1 MAEGG
6 EAGALIRT
14 RDWAASP
21 IGAWHSWPRSLR
33 GALNL
38 VLHSKFPMFILWGAD
53 RILLYNDAY
62 IPILGDKHP
71 DALGRRFWG
80 VWPEVK
86 DEIEPIIDGAYAG
99 EASYFED
106 RPVVLERGGYPELTY
121 FTFAYSPIYDERGTV
136 AGVFCACTETTKN
149 VLAERRQAF
158 QLDLESRLRALSD
171 PLDIIAAAEEAL
183 GRHLGVSR
191 AGYGDVDVTERFF
204 TTPRNWTDGS
214 VAHRAGTHDLVG
226 FGEEVLAIMRRG
238 ETLVIHD
245 VRRDKRCSTPDR
257 LAAFDFI
264 ETSAVITVSLIKNG
278 RLTAALYVH
287 SRSPRWW
294 ADSEVELVKDVA
306 ERTWSAVER
315 ARSEEARRTAEARM
329 SRVLENITEGF
340 VLLDRDFRVL
350 QINQAGLRLE
360 RRPASE
366 IVGRN
371 HWEVWAGSETSEVG
385 QLYKRAMAERGPVS
399 LEHGYT
405 YPDGRQV
412 WVEMR
417 AYPSGDELAVFYRD
431 VTERWLAEQRLR
443 ESEERLRTLADNLP
457 NGMVYQAVRDPE
469 GKVRFTYVSQAVER
483 LHGVSTDAALAN
495 PDALDSQILEEF
507 RPLLAKLRENANE
520 GDTYISIELPMR
532 LPSGEVR
539 WFHRSS
545 APRRLP
551 DGQVVWD
558 GVEFDITEI
567 RRAEEALR
575 ESEDHY
581 RHTVELNPQVSWTAL
596 PDGQLDH
603 VAKRWHELTGTSGLG
618 ASWGEAIHPDDLV
631 PSIQA
636 WTQAI
641 TSGEPYD
648 IEHRV
653 RLRNGE
659 YRWMRSQA
667 FPRRDAQGRIIKW
680 YGATENIHERKLAG
694 EHQQLLI
701 NELNHRV
708 KNTLATV
715 QSITS
720 QTLRNAQ
727 TIAQA
732 HNAIEQRLIAL
743 SRAHNVL
750 TRENWEGASLREI
763 VLQALEPYRNQGRT
777 RFQLTGPDIRLMP
790 RMALALSMAL
800 HELATNAVKYGA
812 LSNETGQVQI
822 EWFVDSLKAPSQLL
836 LCWKEHGGPLVQPP
850 TRRGFG
856 SRLVERSLA
865 HDLGGKVSIEYPPS
879 GVVCTVEARLI
890 QDEDGEGA
898 PEGRFN

>member
-1 MAEGG
+1 MMSGSAAQGFVVEGG
-6 EAGALIRT
+6 ETGALIRD
-14 RDWAASP
+14 RDWAASA
-21 IGAWHSWPRSLR
+21 IGTRHSWPQSLR
-33 GALNL
+33 GAMNL
-38 VLHSKFPMFILWGAD
+38 VLHSKFPMFVLWGAE
-53 RILLYNDAY
+53 RVVLYNDAY
-62 IPILGDKHP
+62 VPILGDKHP
-71 DALGRRFWG
+71 DALGRRFSD
-80 VWPEVK
+80 VWPEVR
-86 DEIEPIIDGAYAG
+86 DEIEPIIDRAYAG

-106 RPVVLERGGYPELTY
+106 LPVVLERGGYPELTY
-121 FTFAYSPIYDERGTV
+121 FTFSYSPIYDESGVV
-136 AGVFCACTETTKN
+136 AGAFCACTETTKN

-158 QLDLESRLRALSD
+158 QLDLENRLRILSD

-183 GRHLGVSR
+183 GIHLGASR
-191 AGYGDVDVTERFF
+191 VGYGDVDVTERFF

-214 VAHRAGTHDLVG
+214 VAHSAGTHDLAG
-226 FGEEVLAIMRRG
+226 FGPEVLDTMRRG
-238 ETLVIHD
+238 EALVIHD
-245 VRRDKRCSTPDR
+245 VRTDERCSMPDR

-264 ETSAVITVSLIKNG
+264 ETSAVITVSLIKNN

-294 ADSEVELVKDVA
+294 TNSEVELVKDVA

-315 ARSEEARRTAEARM
+315 ARSEEARRAVEAQM
-329 SRVLENITEGF
+329 ARVLENITEGF
-340 VLLDRDFRVL
+340 VLLDRNFRVL

-360 RRPASE
+360 RRAASE
-366 IVGRN
+366 IIGRT
-371 HWEVWAGSETSEVG
+371 HWEAWADSEASEVG
-385 QLYKRAMAERGPVS
+385 RLYKRAMAERMPVS

-405 YPDGRQV
+405 YPDGRRV

-417 AYPSGDELAVFYRD
+417 AYPSGDELAIFYRD
-431 VTERWLAEQRLR
+431 VTERKLAEERLR

-457 NGMVYQAVRDPE
+457 NGMVYQAVRSSD

-483 LHGVSTDAALAN
+483 LHGVSVEAVLADPGVLDAQV
-495 PDALDSQILEEF
+495 LDDF
-507 RPLLAKLRENANE
+507 RPLLDKLRENANE
-520 GDTYISIELPMR
+520 GDSYISIELPMR
-532 LPSGEVR
+532 LPSGEIR

-558 GVEFDITEI
+558 GVEFDITEM
-567 RRAEEALR
+567 RQAEEALR

-581 RHTVELNPQVSWTAL
+581 RHTVELNPQVSWTAR

-603 VAKRWHELTGTSGLG
+603 VAKRWFDLTGTSGLG
-618 ASWGEAIHPDDLV
+618 SSWGEAIHPDDLE
-631 PSIQA
+631 PSIEA
-636 WTQAI
+636 WTRAV
-641 TSGEPYD
+641 TTGEPYD

-715 QSITS
+715 QSITT
-720 QTLRNAQ
+720 QTLRNAS
-727 TIAQA
+727 TIEQA
-732 HNAIEQRLIAL
+732 RDAIEQRLIAL

-763 VLQALEPYRNQGRT
+763 VLQALEPYKSYGRT
-777 RFQLTGPDIRLMP
+777 RFHLAGPDVRLLP
-790 RMALALSMAL
+790 RTALALSMAL

-812 LSNETGQVQI
+812 LSNEAGQVRI
-822 EWFVDSLKAPSQLL
+822 EWSINHLRMPDGLL
-836 LCWKEHGGPLVQPP
+836 LRWEEQGGPPVQSPS
-850 TRRGFG
+850 RRGFG
-856 SRLVERSLA
+856 SRLIERSLA
-865 HDLGGKVSIEYPPS
+865 HDLGGKVSIEYLPT
-879 GVVCTVEARLI
+879 GVVCTIEAKLVG
-890 QDEDGEGA
+890 DET
-898 PEGRFN
+898 